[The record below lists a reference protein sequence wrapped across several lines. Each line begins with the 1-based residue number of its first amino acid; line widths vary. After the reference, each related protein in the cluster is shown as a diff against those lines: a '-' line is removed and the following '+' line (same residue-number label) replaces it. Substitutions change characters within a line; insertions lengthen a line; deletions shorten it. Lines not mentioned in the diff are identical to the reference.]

1 MVEYTVK
8 KIIKSTIGE
17 FIDSKFDLKLSLLS
31 GTAELKQVKIKKDI
45 FQKFGLPL
53 NLIHG

>member
-8 KIIKSTIGE
+8 KILKSALGE
-17 FIDSKFDLKLSLLS
+17 FIDDKFDLKMSLLS
-31 GTAELKQVKIKKDI
+31 GTAELKEVKIKKDI

-53 NLIHG
+53 

>member
-8 KIIKSTIGE
+8 KILKSVLGD
-17 FIDSKFDLKLSLLS
+17 FIDSNFDLKMSLLS
-31 GTAELKQVKIKKDI
+31 GTAELKMVKIKKDI

-53 NLIHG
+53 QLIHG

>member
-8 KIIKSTIGE
+8 KILKSVLGD
-17 FIDSKFDLKLSLLS
+17 FIDSNFDLKMSLLS
-31 GTAELKQVKIKKDI
+31 GTAELKMVKIKKDI

-53 NLIHG
+53 